1 MTKILF
7 FGRIGDLAGC
17 TEMVC
22 DLPVEVTTLAA
33 LRAWLIAREPLLAE
47 ALTSRS
53 IRVAINQVFSAHDGP
68 IAHSDEIAFMS
79 PLSGG

>member
-1 MTKILF
+1 MIKILF

-17 TEMVC
+17 TEMLC
-22 DLPVEVTTLAA
+22 EIPAEVTTLAG

-47 ALTSRS
+47 AIASRS
-53 IRVAINQVFSAHDGP
+53 IRVAINQVFSPHDGP
-68 IAHSDEIAFMS
+68 IGAADEIAFMS

>member
-17 TEMVC
+17 TEMSC
-22 DLPVEVTTLAA
+22 ELPAEVKTLAA
-33 LRAWLIAREPLLAE
+33 LRAWLIEREPLLAE
-47 ALTSRS
+47 AIVSPS
-53 IRVAINQVFSAHDGP
+53 VRVAINRIFSQHDGP
-68 IAHSDEIAFMS
+68 IEAKDEIAFMS

>member
-17 TEMVC
+17 KEMLC
-22 DLPVEVTTLAA
+22 DLPTEVTTLAA

-47 ALTSRS
+47 GIASRS
-53 IRVAINQVFSAHDGP
+53 IRVAINQVFSPHDGP
-68 IAHSDEIAFMS
+68 IACSDEIAFMS